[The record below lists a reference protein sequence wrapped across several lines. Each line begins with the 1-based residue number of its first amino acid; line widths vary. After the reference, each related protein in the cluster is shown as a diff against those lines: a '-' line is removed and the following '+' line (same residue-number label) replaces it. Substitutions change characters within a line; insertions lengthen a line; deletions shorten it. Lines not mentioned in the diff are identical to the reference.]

1 MKKDGILNMNV
12 IKAIAAVEH
21 THYLVICDAGLPLP
35 KGVEVIDLSVIRG
48 LPSFL
53 EVLDAVSKEFVIESF
68 IYASEAHTK
77 NPDLPHKMRDI
88 LKGLPEKDVQQEEF
102 KRLTCDACTIIRTGE
117 CSPYSNVILVGGVNF

>member
-12 IKAIAAVEH
+12 IKAIAAIGH
-21 THYLVICDAGLPLP
+21 KHYLVICDAGLPLP
-35 KGVEVIDLSVIRG
+35 KGVEIIDLSVVRG
-48 LPSFL
+48 VPSFL

-77 NPDLPHKMRDI
+77 NPALPQKMSNI
-88 LKGLPEKDVQQEEF
+88 LKDLPEKDIPHEEF
-102 KRLTCDACTIIRTGE
+102 KCLTCEAYTIIRTGE